1 MIKNAYSNSGQLE
14 GGTVLNGRSSRAS
27 NGAVP
32 DARVQARDFAL
43 EVERL
48 APGTAV
54 LVLAGELDLYRAPAI
69 KDALGVL
76 IGELGDSGPNSGEEV
91 RRLVVDLRSV
101 SFLDST
107 TLGLLLVAS
116 RRQRSRDRELQV
128 LVGPQTPM
136 TAFEATGFDRLL
148 SVTLVAG
155 DLTGAAA

>member
-1 MIKNAYSNSGQLE
+1 MLSTLA
-14 GGTVLNGRSSRAS
+14 LNGRSSSES

-32 DARVQARDFAL
+32 GARVRARDFAL
-43 EVERL
+43 EIERL

-54 LVLAGELDLYRAPAI
+54 LVLAGELDLYRAPEI
-69 KDALGVL
+69 KDALGAL
-76 IGELGDSGPNSGEEV
+76 IGELGDSGPSSGKEI

-128 LVGPQTPM
+128 LVGPETPM
-136 TAFEATGFDRLL
+136 TAFEATGLDRLL

-155 DLTGAAA
+155 EAVTAA